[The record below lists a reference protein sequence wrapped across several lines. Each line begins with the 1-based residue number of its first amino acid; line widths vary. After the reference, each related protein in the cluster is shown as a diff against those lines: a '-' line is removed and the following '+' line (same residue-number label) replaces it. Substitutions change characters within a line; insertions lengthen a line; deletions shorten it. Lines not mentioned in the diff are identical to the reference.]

1 MNRDEKLKALEG
13 ALTQIEKAYGKGSVM
28 KLGDS
33 GANMNI
39 ETVPTGSL
47 SLDIALGLGGI
58 PKGRIIEVYGPESS
72 GKTTV
77 ALHMV
82 AEVQKRGGIAGFI
95 DAEHALDP
103 VYAKNIGVDIDNL
116 YISQPDN
123 GEQALEITETMVRS
137 GAIDIVIV
145 DSVAAL
151 VPKAEIEGEMG
162 DSHMGLQARLMSQAL
177 RKLTGVISKSN
188 CSVIFINQVREK
200 IGVMF
205 GNPETTTG
213 GRALKFYASV
223 RMEVRRTE
231 SLKAGGEVIGNRAKV
246 KVVKNKIAPPF
257 KEAEFD
263 IMFGKGISKEG
274 DILDLA
280 AKENIIEKSGAWY
293 AYQGAKIGQGRENAK
308 IYLRDNPAVCQEI
321 EDKVREIYGLKPS
334 GAAPSGTAEPQEPT
348 LKTGK
353 GAKGDKPQGRGT
365 KAAAGSTA
373 LEPEKAAGEEPGEI

>member
-1 MNRDEKLKALEG
+1 MEREEKLKALD
-13 ALTQIEKAYGKGSVM
+13 AAITQIEKAYGKGSVM

-47 SLDIALGLGGI
+47 SLDIALGLGGV
-58 PKGRIIEVYGPESS
+58 PKGRIVEIYGPESS

-103 VYAKNIGVDIDNL
+103 VYARNIGVNIDEL

-137 GAIDIVIV
+137 GAVDIVIV

-151 VPKAEIEGEMG
+151 VPKAEIDGDMG
-162 DSHMGLQARLMSQAL
+162 DSHVGLQARLMSQAL
-177 RKLTGVISKSN
+177 RKLTAVISKSN
-188 CSVIFINQVREK
+188 CIVIFINQLREK
-200 IGVMF
+200 VGVMF

-213 GRALKFYASV
+213 GRALKFYSSV
-223 RMEVRRTE
+223 RLDVRRIE
-231 SLKAGGEVIGNRAKV
+231 SLKQGGEVIGNRVRV

-263 IMFGKGISKEG
+263 IMFGKGISTDG

-280 AKENIIEKSGAWY
+280 AKENIVEKSGAWY
-293 AYQGAKIGQGRENAK
+293 AYGETRIGQGRENAK
-308 IYLRDNPAVCQEI
+308 TFLKEHPDMCREI
-321 EDKVREIYGLKPS
+321 ENKVREHYGLPTLTD
-334 GAAPSGTAEPQEPT
+334 GVMETAVEEEAEPRLDLDVE
-348 LKTGK
+348 
-353 GAKGDKPQGRGT
+353 
-365 KAAAGSTA
+365 
-373 LEPEKAAGEEPGEI
+373 